1 MKEKIYTIPVTE
13 AFEQDC
19 ECPLCLLQN
28 KLEKEYTDYYLGPAL
43 MEPDS
48 RIDTNKRGF
57 CRKHFELLYNR
68 QENRLGLALETHTH
82 LKEKLGE
89 IKELSKAIL
98 SAANGNKKSGS
109 FFGSLS
115 GRFRSLSG
123 RFRPK
128 GHSKMKDQTD
138 AKISSASSPGAK
150 LASMLTQMESS
161 CTVCSRLEHTMD
173 RYLDVILYLW
183 SNEADFR
190 KVFDEKKG
198 FCLIH
203 LNMLISAAEK
213 YLNSNE
219 RKTFLALLIQQQL
232 EHLERIEQELEWFTK
247 KFDYRNNDAPWG
259 NSKDALPRSIQKLK
273 GYCDFK

>member
-19 ECPLCLLQN
+19 ECPLCMLHS
-28 KLEKEYTDYYLGPAL
+28 KLEREYIDYYLGPAL

-48 RIDTNKRGF
+48 RIDTNKKGF
-57 CRKHFELLYNR
+57 CRRHFELLYNR

-82 LKEKLGE
+82 LKDKLAE

-98 SAANGNKKSGS
+98 DAAKDKNSSGS
-109 FFGSLS
+109 IFSSLS
-115 GRFRSLSG
+115 GRFGAKGQAESKG
-123 RFRPK
+123 R
-128 GHSKMKDQTD
+128 
-138 AKISSASSPGAK
+138 SASSPSAK
-150 LASMLTQMESS
+150 LADMLSEMENS
-161 CTVCSRLEHTMD
+161 CTICGRLEHTME
-173 RYLDVILYLW
+173 RYLDVIMYLW
-183 SNEADFR
+183 SKEADFR
-190 KVFDEKKG
+190 KVFTEKKG

-203 LNMLISAAEK
+203 LNMLIAAAEK
-213 YLNSNE
+213 YLNAAEN
-219 RKTFLALLIQQQL
+219 KKFLSLLMQQQI

>member
-19 ECPLCLLQN
+19 ECPLCLLQSR
-28 KLEKEYTDYYLGPAL
+28 LEKEYTDYYLGPAL

-48 RIDTNKRGF
+48 RIDTNKKGF
-57 CRKHFELLYNR
+57 CRRHFELLYNR

-82 LKEKLGE
+82 LKEKLAQ
-89 IKELSKAIL
+89 IKELSRDIL
-98 SAANGNKKSGS
+98 SAANDKTTSGS
-109 FFGSLS
+109 I
-115 GRFRSLSG
+115 FRSLSG
-123 RFRPK
+123 RFGSKSQSGEK
-128 GHSKMKDQTD
+128 GQ
-138 AKISSASSPGAK
+138 SSLSSCAK
-150 LASMLTQMESS
+150 LASMLTQMENS
-161 CTVCSRLEHTMD
+161 CTVCSRLEYTMD
-173 RYLDVILYLW
+173 RYFDVIMYLW
-183 SNEADFR
+183 SKEADFR
-190 KVFDEKKG
+190 RIFSEKKG

-203 LNMLISAAEK
+203 LNMLLAAAEK
-213 YLNSNE
+213 YLNAAE
-219 RKTFLALLIQQQL
+219 CKKFLSLLMQQQI